1 MGRYLKNR
9 LNKDSNEQS
18 LLKATFKHTS
28 VLSIYIT
35 IIISSVFIF
44 FIFSYTKF
52 IGRVD
57 LFSKVITSS
66 NLIYLGVFISIFLVS
81 YLVLLF
87 TTSIMFIL
95 TKDLF
100 PEFGNYKKIVSLLPI
115 ICIAIIA
122 ILIAIYLFFTSHFKL
137 ASDYSSIILKLIAF
151 LLAPALVI
159 LTSYLLIIKNN
170 KGNGFKLKFISKKM
184 RDLIMYCYF
193 SVIISYLQIII
204 TTELLRVSLLR
215 YDHSNKNLCYAIVF
229 YSLVVALNLSIIHV
243 WSLPKDKNN
252 RKENLIFKV
261 IFTAFIIP
269 ISLSFIINS
278 INPSLM
284 RLVLQGIRTTIGIN
298 DLTVRNYSIPID
310 SHPRNDYTNN
320 GWRMSISSDKKFY
333 LVNGVILLS
342 VGDRS
347 LLCSKD
353 VKETFEKT
361 INSTSV
367 DVERTTEYKKF
378 IDSTQ
383 QCHLIA
389 NSDLR

>member
-9 LNKDSNEQS
+9 LNKDSSKQS
-18 LLKATFKHTS
+18 LLKAIFKHTS

-44 FIFSYTKF
+44 FILSYTKL

-66 NLIYLGVFISIFLVS
+66 NLIYLGVLISIFLVS
-81 YLVLLF
+81 YLVLIF

-100 PEFGNYKKIVSLLPI
+100 PEFGNYKKTAFHLPI
-115 ICIAIIA
+115 ICIVIIA
-122 ILIAIYLFFTSHFKL
+122 LLTTFYLFFTSHFKL
-137 ASDYSSIILKLIAF
+137 EPDYISTLIKIITFLII
-151 LLAPALVI
+151 PTLVI
-159 LTSYLLIIKNN
+159 LTSYFLIKKNN
-170 KGNGFKLKFISKKM
+170 KGNSFKLKIISKKM
-184 RDLIMYCYF
+184 SGLILCCYF

-204 TTELLRVSLLR
+204 TTELLRVSLLK
-215 YDHSNKNLCYAIVF
+215 YDHSNKNLSYAIIF
-229 YSLVVALNLSIIHV
+229 YSLVAVLNLLTIYI
-243 WSLPKDKNN
+243 WSLPKDKKN
-252 RKENLIFKV
+252 RKENLIFKLV
-261 IFTAFIIP
+261 FTAFFMPII
-269 ISLSFIINS
+269 LSFIINF

-284 RLVLQGIRTTIGIN
+284 RLALQGIRTTIGIN

-310 SHPRNDYTNN
+310 NHPKNDYTNN

-333 LVNGVILLS
+333 LVHGVILLS
-342 VGDRS
+342 VGERS
-347 LLCSKD
+347 LLCPKD
-353 VKETFEKT
+353 VKEKFEKT
-361 INSTSV
+361 LNSTSV

-378 IDSTQ
+378 TDSTQ

>member
-1 MGRYLKNR
+1 
-9 LNKDSNEQS
+9 
-18 LLKATFKHTS
+18 
-28 VLSIYIT
+28 
-35 IIISSVFIF
+35 
-44 FIFSYTKF
+44 
-52 IGRVD
+52 
-57 LFSKVITSS
+57 
-66 NLIYLGVFISIFLVS
+66 
-81 YLVLLF
+81 
-87 TTSIMFIL
+87 MFIL

-184 RDLIMYCYF
+184 RDLIMCCYF

-215 YDHSNKNLCYAIVF
+215 YDHSNKNLYYAIVF

>member
-151 LLAPALVI
+151 L
-159 LTSYLLIIKNN
+159 
-170 KGNGFKLKFISKKM
+170 
-184 RDLIMYCYF
+184 
-193 SVIISYLQIII
+193 
-204 TTELLRVSLLR
+204 
-215 YDHSNKNLCYAIVF
+215 
-229 YSLVVALNLSIIHV
+229 
-243 WSLPKDKNN
+243 
-252 RKENLIFKV
+252 
-261 IFTAFIIP
+261 
-269 ISLSFIINS
+269 
-278 INPSLM
+278 
-284 RLVLQGIRTTIGIN
+284 
-298 DLTVRNYSIPID
+298 
-310 SHPRNDYTNN
+310 
-320 GWRMSISSDKKFY
+320 
-333 LVNGVILLS
+333 
-342 VGDRS
+342 
-347 LLCSKD
+347 
-353 VKETFEKT
+353 
-361 INSTSV
+361 
-367 DVERTTEYKKF
+367 
-378 IDSTQ
+378 
-383 QCHLIA
+383 
-389 NSDLR
+389 